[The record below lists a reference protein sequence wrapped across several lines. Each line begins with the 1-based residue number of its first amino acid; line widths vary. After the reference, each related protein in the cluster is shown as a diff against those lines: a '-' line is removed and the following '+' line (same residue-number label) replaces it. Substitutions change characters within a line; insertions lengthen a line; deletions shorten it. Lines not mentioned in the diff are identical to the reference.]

1 MKSEKL
7 HSILK
12 KPLSEREEVIAGY
25 IFGSFL
31 QCEIYEDIDIGIL
44 LIESFKPH
52 HLYEIKIQKEIEEEI
67 KKKFNEYVQIHITI
81 LNHQD
86 LRFLYS
92 ILGNSRLI
100 FCRDNIKRA
109 KFESKIITRY
119 LDLKPLYEY
128 YDKMRKLRY
137 ANR

>member
-1 MKSEKL
+1 MYSEEL
-7 HSILK
+7 FPILK
-12 KPLSEREEVIAGY
+12 ESLSERDEVIAGY

-31 QCEIYEDIDIGIL
+31 HCEVYEDMDIGIL
-44 LIESFKPH
+44 LNESFKPH
-52 HLYEIKIQKEIEEEI
+52 HLYEIKIQKEIEEKI
-67 KKKFNEYVQIHITI
+67 RRKFNKYVQIHITI

-86 LRFLYS
+86 LRFLFS
-92 ILGNSRLI
+92 ILGDSRLI

-109 KFESKIITRY
+109 KFESKIITHY
-119 LDLKPLYEY
+119 LDLKPLYDY

>member
-1 MKSEKL
+1 MKSEEL
-7 HSILK
+7 LPILK
-12 KPLSEREEVIAGY
+12 ESLSERDELVAGY

-31 QCEIYEDIDIGIL
+31 HCEVYEGIDIGIL
-44 LIESFKPH
+44 LTESFKPH
-52 HLYEIKIQKEIEEEI
+52 HLYEIKIQKEIEEKI

-92 ILGNSRLI
+92 ILGNSQLI